1 MKATLKRHLPVILL
15 ILFEIAV
22 GVLLLTNPEAFT
34 NAVIIIFGA
43 VCVVIGLIYFFKYLR
58 ARKREDAS
66 VLMLIGA
73 IFSLTLGLFSIIAS
87 PLIITFFTFIAI
99 MYAVIMIV
107 SGLIKIQNYII
118 NKRYHRPVSVI
129 TLVSAVIAVIVG
141 VVILFNPFETT
152 HILWM
157 FVGIAIL
164 AEAAIDIAAIIYA
177 FVLGAH
183 PIDDGVATKVE
194 IYESK

>member
-1 MKATLKRHLPVILL
+1 MILL

-58 ARKREDAS
+58 ARKREDKREDAS

-99 MYAVIMIV
+99 MYAVIMLV

-129 TLVSAVIAVIVG
+129 TLISAVIAVIVG

-183 PIDDGVATKVE
+183 PIDDGVATEVE

>member
-99 MYAVIMIV
+99 MYAVIMLV

-118 NKRYHRPVSVI
+118 NPLKPPTFSGCLSELRFSRKRQSISRRLSMPLY
-129 TLVSAVIAVIVG
+129 SA
-141 VVILFNPFETT
+141 PTR
-152 HILWM
+152 
-157 FVGIAIL
+157 
-164 AEAAIDIAAIIYA
+164 
-177 FVLGAH
+177 
-183 PIDDGVATKVE
+183 
-194 IYESK
+194 

>member
-99 MYAVIMIV
+99 MYAVNLIAQRTSARNAVDMIT
-107 SGLIKIQNYII
+107 KI
-118 NKRYHRPVSVI
+118 V
-129 TLVSAVIAVIVG
+129 
-141 VVILFNPFETT
+141 
-152 HILWM
+152 
-157 FVGIAIL
+157 
-164 AEAAIDIAAIIYA
+164 EA
-177 FVLGAH
+177 F
-183 PIDDGVATKVE
+183 
-194 IYESK
+194 